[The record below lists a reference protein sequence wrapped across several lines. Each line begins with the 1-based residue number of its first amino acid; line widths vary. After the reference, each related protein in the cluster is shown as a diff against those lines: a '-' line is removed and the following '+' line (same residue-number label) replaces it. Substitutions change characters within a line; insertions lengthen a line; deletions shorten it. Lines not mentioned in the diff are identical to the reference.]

1 MKKLSFTVTIGFADS
16 VNDDNEI
23 NEVATNI
30 LNGLIEQVNHKGLT
44 PEESET
50 FTKTIQISKDG
61 KDIIKHSF

>member
-30 LNGLIEQVNHKGLT
+30 LNGLIKQVNHEGLT
-44 PEESET
+44 PEESDT